1 MVGDKPAH
9 PHDRESLRTAPKAI
23 FPGPDSGPDAA
34 IPWHYGDP
42 LGEQRTAERTAV
54 VVDRSHRFVLVLTGS
69 ERLSWL
75 HSITTQHIAQ
85 LPSGGSAENLILDI
99 NGRVEH
105 HFVMSDVV
113 IDDTQ
118 TTIIDTEPDR
128 GADLL
133 AYLRKMVF
141 WSDVQVED
149 GRERWAVLSVLGPTA
164 AAVLTAADLPAP
176 STLYAAEVAGDVVVR
191 SMPPLIPLGEPV
203 LDERPTAAFDLLVP
217 ADGVARLRDRL
228 IAAGAAAAGSWA
240 WEALRVAAGRA
251 RLGVDTDERT
261 IPHEV
266 DWIGDIAARGA
277 VHLDKGCYRGQETVA
292 RVHNL
297 GSPPR
302 HLFLVHI
309 DGSADLRPERGA
321 DVLTAEGR
329 RVGSL
334 GTVIDHHELGP
345 IALAL
350 LKRSVPVDTPLLASG
365 TAISIDP
372 DSAPTDW
379 VRAGREAVSRLR
391 GR

>member
-1 MVGDKPAH
+1 MVADLPAH
-9 PHDRESLRTAPKAI
+9 VTGRESLHGTPKAI
-23 FPGPDSGPDAA
+23 FAGPDSGPDAA
-34 IPWHYGDP
+34 TPWHFGDP
-42 LGEQRTAERTAV
+42 LGEQRTAERGAV
-54 VVDRSHRFVLVLTGS
+54 VIDRSHRFVLAVTGA
-69 ERLSWL
+69 ERLTWL
-75 HSITTQHIAQ
+75 HSITTQHVAN
-85 LPSGGSAENLILDI
+85 LPSGESAENLILDG

-105 HFVMSDVV
+105 HFVLSDVV
-113 IDDTQ
+113 LDGTP
-118 TTIIDTEPDR
+118 TTIVDTEADR

-133 AYLRKMVF
+133 TFLRKMIF
-141 WSDVQVED
+141 WADVRIEQAD
-149 GRERWAVLSVLGPTA
+149 RAVLSVLGPA
-164 AAVLTAADLPAP
+164 AVTVLTAAGLPAP
-176 STLYAAEVAGDVVVR
+176 SRSYAAEVADDIVVR
-191 SMPPLIPLGEPV
+191 DMPPLTPLG
-203 LDERPTAAFDLLVP
+203 DAALTEQPPAVFDLLVP
-217 ADGVARLRDRL
+217 ADRLTAVRDRL
-228 IAAGAAAAGSWA
+228 IAAGAAPAGSWA
-240 WEALRVAAGRA
+240 WEALRVAAGRP

-309 DGSADLRPERGA
+309 DGSADARPEPGA

-329 RVGSL
+329 RVGRL
-334 GTVIDHHELGP
+334 GTVVDHHELGP

-350 LKRSVPVDTPLLASG
+350 LKRSVPVDTPLVASG

-372 DSAPTDW
+372 DSAPRDW